1 VINLNFNEA
10 QKKAIE
16 SIHGPMLIL
25 AGAGAGK
32 TRVITNR
39 IVNMIKNHKIL
50 PEEIL
55 AVTFTTKA
63 AKEMKERVEKM
74 VSKRIEISTFHSF
87 SLKILKQYYKELG
100 YEKNFTIY
108 DVLDQMNIINV
119 IMKKNNFETK
129 ESTYEI
135 ANFISK
141 FKEGNVKKIDFS
153 NVVIFEEIISQYNDI
168 MKQNNA
174 MDFSDILINLN
185 KLLDISEILNK
196 IQEKF
201 KYIMVDEYQDTNNIQ
216 YEIIKKISQKYKN
229 ICVVG
234 DENQSIYG
242 FRGANIQNILDFEKD
257 YPDATIIKLDI
268 NYRST
273 QNIVNAS
280 NAVIIHNKE
289 RIDKTIKSNNEIGEK
304 INYNLYGSE
313 YEEAKKVI
321 EQIEKNIKNNDYD
334 NAILYRVNNQ
344 SRIFEE
350 YLSQKKIKYVVKDGG
365 EFHKRKEIR
374 NILFV
379 LNFIHNN
386 DDFYNAFKAINMPR
400 KMISMSTM
408 QLISNLALK
417 HGITLLEAMMCS
429 NLLNINKLQQE
440 YIYNFAKFIKEIF
453 NNNQKISTIVEKICN
468 RGYYEYLKTESVD
481 YLDKIDNIN
490 EFKRSIEEFEN
501 NSKEE
506 GIELLSEFLEHIEN
520 LNIKNQNESN
530 AVKLMTIHSS
540 KGLEFNNVFI
550 IGMEEGQLPK
560 IINGSEEKIEEERRL
575 FYVALTR
582 AKRRAYL
589 SMAKEKII
597 NNKIITNKESRFIS
611 EIPIALINDKNI
623 KKTQKKLNVKSF
635 DSNIFDKKEKNNRN
649 IFKIG
654 DRVFHENY
662 GEGIVAETKKVIKV
676 FFMNAKVNFD
686 KVVAEKELRKIK

>member
-1 VINLNFNEA
+1 MNFNEA